1 MAKKNLI
8 DSAPLYLTYTL
19 EPNENQL
26 IVSLLEARENSPR
39 RPFTFNYWSE
49 AAVERVFYNPKN
61 YKIRFIFDETN
72 LPKGGEVLSI
82 VGWFYVP
89 VPIVS
94 GSDSTSNSVE

>member
-19 EPNENQL
+19 EPNESQL
-26 IVSLLEARENSPR
+26 IVSLLEAKENSPR

-49 AAVERVFYNPKN
+49 TPVERVFYNSKN
-61 YKIRFIFDETN
+61 YKIRFIFDNTN

-89 VPIVS
+89 VPVV
-94 GSDSTSNSVE
+94 SDSTSNSVP